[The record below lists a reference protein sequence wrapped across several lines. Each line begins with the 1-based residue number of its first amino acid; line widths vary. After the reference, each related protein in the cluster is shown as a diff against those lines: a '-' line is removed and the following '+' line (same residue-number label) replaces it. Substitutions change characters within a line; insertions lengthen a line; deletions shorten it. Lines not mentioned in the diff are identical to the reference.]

1 MTNIKNYFK
10 SSRKSLVSSLLVL
23 TVVVS
28 CILFTGA
35 AVREIT
41 FIDDGAT
48 ITFRTTKNTVGEVLS
63 DTGIIL
69 NEYDSLSVDPET
81 LVSDV
86 EVVKVRRAR
95 DIKIKDANKE
105 VITVKS
111 SYETA
116 REILDQYMLFPGEY
130 DEITFENGLITVTRV
145 FWYTQTIPEE
155 VPFETIYEEDPELF
169 EGEEVVSVEGVNG
182 MADVLY
188 YDQYINGE
196 FIQRVQSTKTVTLEP
211 VNKVVKVGTKERYPD
226 APPSYKK
233 VMTFRAT
240 AYDGSYETLG
250 YYNCRTCLGA
260 VPTVGTVAVDP
271 KIIPLGTKMFIT
283 AVDGSYNYGYCFAGD
298 TGGAIKGDR
307 VDLFMASR
315 QEALNF
321 GRRDVYIYI
330 LE

>member
-1 MTNIKNYFK
+1 MNNIKNYFK
-10 SSRKSLVSSLLVL
+10 SPRKSLVSSLLVL

-48 ITFRTTKNTVGEVLS
+48 ITFRTTKNTVGEVLK
-63 DTGIIL
+63 DTGIVL
-69 NEYDSLSVDPET
+69 NEYDSLNVDLDT
-81 LVSDV
+81 MVSDV
-86 EVVKVRRAR
+86 DVVRIRRAR

-116 REILDQYMLFPGEY
+116 KEILDQYKLSANEY
-130 DEITFENGLITVTRV
+130 DEIVFESGLITVTRV
-145 FWYTQTIPEE
+145 SWKTKTVTEK
-155 VPFETIYEEDPELF
+155 VPFETIYEEDPEIF
-169 EGEEVVSVEGVNG
+169 EGEEVVAIEGVDG
-182 MADVLY
+182 VADVLY

-196 FIQRVQSTKTVTLEP
+196 FIQRVESTKAVSQQP
-211 VNKVVKVGTKERYPD
+211 VNKVIKVGTKERHPN
-226 APPSYKK
+226 APSNYKK
-233 VMTFRAT
+233 VMTFKAT

-250 YYNCRTCLGA
+250 YYNPRTCLGA
-260 VPTVGTVAVDP
+260 IPTVGTVAVDP
-271 KIIPLGTKMFIT
+271 RVIPLGTKMFIT

-321 GRRDVYIYI
+321 GRRDVLIYI